1 MKKINLLI
9 ALLISIQCI
18 SQNIDQLYSN
28 YFENTREIPYLHL
41 NKTSFIKGEEIWFQ
55 SYVIEQ
61 NSNKLH
67 TTTSNLYVSVF
78 DEDGHQKEQHLIHIK
93 NGIGYGSIPI
103 DSSFTQNNYYI
114 KASTNWMRNFSED
127 NSFTQKISIL
137 SDQDNTSNKSISQD
151 DFYEF
156 KLMPEGGHLLENTV
170 NNIAVLIKNQ
180 NNKGV
185 KTKTGIIKDSNGNSI
200 GAFNTNT
207 LGFANVNLAIKKGE
221 IYTFEATLNNGTTLT
236 QNTNVPKQIG
246 ITLNTKVLD
255 DSFVLNILTNNKSLN
270 VLNGKKYRVFIHN
283 TRSFKNIFF
292 DFNNTDKNYVLL
304 LKKQEL
310 FKGVNIITL
319 FNEKNQPVLERLI
332 YNDLEDTSNTIKVTT
347 SKIKYDSIQAT
358 IINYSN
364 EKIFLSSSFLP
375 SSTKAYEP
383 NNNIKSQILLQPYV
397 KGFIENTNYYFNTSK
412 NKSKDLDLL
421 LLTQGWSK
429 YNWGNIFNNTP
440 TDNFNFENGI
450 DLTLNFKEKLSPKQS
465 ILIFSDKNNLIKE
478 IKDNQSSLELTNLYL
493 KKNSDFN
500 FGLKFNENT
509 LKITPYINYYN
520 YSLKDVFDK
529 KKLILDKNLEIK
541 VSTFKDL
548 PSDVTVLEEVILKAD
563 KKVKEIKPYGAAT
576 ILTNI
581 KMKDI
586 LIPSGETIIDFLK
599 FKGFGYVNNRM
610 LPRRGRGISNEK
622 VRLSILENSTDQNS
636 IDDNVSNQIKK
647 EESDIYIRPSV
658 RVYLNNNEITNSL
671 WALENIYTNTVKE
684 VYYGEDPGK
693 IGELIYIYTLSPQ
706 EYTSKNSQFSTVK
719 IPIGFNQEKE
729 YYSPKY
735 PSFSNSTYKEFGA
748 LFWKPNI
755 ILEPNKSITFN
766 VPKNYQKDA
775 NIFIEGISESGQLIS
790 KNQLLSFE

>member
-1 MKKINLLI
+1 MKKKINLLI
-9 ALLISIQCI
+9 ALFLSIQCI

-67 TTTSNLYVSVF
+67 PTTSNLYVSVF
-78 DEDGHQKEQHLIHIK
+78 DEAGQQKEQHLIHIK

-103 DSSFTQNNYYI
+103 DSTFTQNNYYI
-114 KASTNWMRNFSED
+114 KASTNWMKNFSED

-137 SDQDNTSNKSISQD
+137 SDQKNINAKASSED
-151 DFYEF
+151 DFFEF

-170 NNIAVLIKNQ
+170 NNIAILIKNQ

-200 GAFNTNT
+200 GEFNTNT
-207 LGFANVNLAIKKGE
+207 LGFANVNIPITKGE
-221 IYTFEATLNNGTTLT
+221 IYTFEATLNNGSTLT
-236 QNTNVPKQIG
+236 QKTNIPKQTG
-246 ITLNTKVLD
+246 ITLNTKILD
-255 DSFVLNILTNNKSLN
+255 DSFVLNILTNKKSLN
-270 VLNGKKYRVFIHN
+270 ILNGKKYRVFIHN

-478 IKDNQSSLELTNLYL
+478 IKDDFDAGLRGIKRLPIEAKLGVYTAYTYYRRLLTRLER
-493 KKNSDFN
+493 
-500 FGLKFNENT
+500 
-509 LKITPYINYYN
+509 TP
-520 YSLKDVFDK
+520 S
-529 KKLILDKNLEIK
+529 
-541 VSTFKDL
+541 
-548 PSDVTVLEEVILKAD
+548 
-563 KKVKEIKPYGAAT
+563 KEIRNKRIRVPNYEK
-576 ILTNI
+576 I
-581 KMKDI
+581 
-586 LIPSGETIIDFLK
+586 FLLSK
-599 FKGFGYVNNRM
+599 GYVTY
-610 LPRRGRGISNEK
+610 
-622 VRLSILENSTDQNS
+622 RLN
-636 IDDNVSNQIKK
+636 
-647 EESDIYIRPSV
+647 
-658 RVYLNNNEITNSL
+658 
-671 WALENIYTNTVKE
+671 
-684 VYYGEDPGK
+684 
-693 IGELIYIYTLSPQ
+693 LI
-706 EYTSKNSQFSTVK
+706 
-719 IPIGFNQEKE
+719 
-729 YYSPKY
+729 
-735 PSFSNSTYKEFGA
+735 
-748 LFWKPNI
+748 
-755 ILEPNKSITFN
+755 
-766 VPKNYQKDA
+766 
-775 NIFIEGISESGQLIS
+775 
-790 KNQLLSFE
+790 

>member
-78 DEDGHQKEQHLIHIK
+78 DEDGHQKEQHLIHIE

-137 SDQDNTSNKSISQD
+137 SDQKNTSNKSSSQD

-185 KTKTGIIKDSNGNSI
+185 ETKTGIIKDSNGNSI
-200 GAFNTNT
+200 GGFNTNA

-246 ITLNTKVLD
+246 VTLNTKILD
-255 DSFVLNILTNNKSLN
+255 DYFVLNILTNIKSLN
-270 VLNGKKYRVFIHN
+270 ILNGKKYRVFIHN

-310 FKGVNIITL
+310 FKGINIITI

-332 YNDLEDTSNTIKVTT
+332 YNDLEDVSNQIKVTT

-358 IINYSN
+358 VTNYSK

-375 SSTKAYEP
+375 SNTKAYNP
-383 NNNIKSQILLQPYV
+383 NNNIKSQILLQPYINGV
-397 KGFIENTNYYFNTSK
+397 IENADYYFNTSK

-429 YNWGNIFNNTP
+429 YNWGNIFNNP
-440 TDNFNFENGI
+440 PNDNFDFENGI
-450 DLTLNFKEKLSPKQS
+450 DITLTFKEKLSAKQS
-465 ILIFSDKNNLIKE
+465 VLMFSEENNLAKE
-478 IKDNQSSLELTNLYL
+478 IKLNNNTYVLKNAFI
-493 KKNSDFN
+493 KKNSKLNLSLLNNNNTIKLNPILTYSNYEISDRLNLDYIKFLDENIKTEENFNINDFM
-500 FGLKFNENT
+500 
-509 LKITPYINYYN
+509 
-520 YSLKDVFDK
+520 KDT
-529 KKLILDKNLEIK
+529 E
-541 VSTFKDL
+541 
-548 PSDVTVLEEVILKAD
+548 VLEEVILVGEKKYENEATGIASSF
-563 KKVKEIKPYGAAT
+563 KKVDLKNTAFTRNK
-576 ILTNI
+576 
-581 KMKDI
+581 
-586 LIPSGETIIDFLK
+586 LIDYIEETRQA
-599 FKGFGYVNNRM
+599 FKYDKN
-610 LPRRGRGISNEK
+610 
-622 VRLSILENSTDQNS
+622 
-636 IDDNVSNQIKK
+636 
-647 EESDIYIRPSV
+647 
-658 RVYLNNNEITNSL
+658 YLNTIYFNNKNVTNHMFSSLRNIEMSEVREIRLGTKISGIGREMHIFTYSN
-671 WALENIYTNTVKE
+671 KE
-684 VYYGEDPGK
+684 FNK
-693 IGELIYIYTLSPQ
+693 INKSSTLV
-706 EYTSKNSQFSTVK
+706 EVLTGY
-719 IPIGFNQEKE
+719 NQEKK
-729 YYSPKY
+729 YYLPKY

-748 LFWKPNI
+748 IYWKPNI
-755 ILEPNKSITFN
+755 VLEPDKAITFS
-766 VPKNYQKDA
+766 VPKNYQKEA
-775 NIFIEGISESGQLIS
+775 KIFIEGITESGQLIS
-790 KNQLLSFE
+790 KNQLLNFE

>member
-114 KASTNWMRNFSED
+114 KASTNWMKNFSED
-127 NSFTQKISIL
+127 NSFTQRISIL
-137 SDQDNTSNKSISQD
+137 SDQKNTIAKTSSQD

-185 KTKTGIIKDSNGNSI
+185 KTKTGIIKDSSGNSI

-255 DSFVLNILTNNKSLN
+255 DSFVLNILTNNKSLKG
-270 VLNGKKYRVFIHN
+270 LNGKKYRVFIHN

-310 FKGVNIITL
+310 FNGINIITI

-332 YNDLEDTSNTIKVTT
+332 FNDLEDVSNQIKVTT
-347 SKIKYDSIQAT
+347 SKIKYDSVQAT
-358 IINYSN
+358 VTNYSK

-375 SSTKAYEP
+375 SNTKAYNP
-383 NNNIKSQILLQPYV
+383 NNNIKSQILLQPYINGV
-397 KGFIENTNYYFNTSK
+397 IENAEYYFNASK

-429 YNWGNIFNNTP
+429 YNWSNIFNNTP
-440 TDNFNFENGI
+440 TDNFDFENGI
-450 DLTLNFKEKLSPKQS
+450 DVTLTFKEKLSSKQS
-465 ILIFSDKNNLIKE
+465 ILIFSDQNNLVKE
-478 IKDNQSSLELTNLYL
+478 IKDNQSDIKLTNLYL
-493 KKNSDFN
+493 KKDSDFN
-500 FGLKFNENT
+500 FGLKLNGNT
-509 LKITPYINYYN
+509 LKVTPYINYYN

-529 KKLILDKNLEIK
+529 KKLILNKNFEIK
-541 VSTFKDL
+541 VSNFKDL
-548 PSDVTVLEEVILKAD
+548 PSNVTVLEEVILKAN
-563 KKVKEIKPYGAAT
+563 KKDKEIKPYGAAT
-576 ILTNI
+576 ILTNV
-581 KMKDI
+581 KMKDV
-586 LIPSGETIIDFLK
+586 LIPSGETIIEFLK
-599 FKGFGYVNNRM
+599 FKGYGYANDSIH
-610 LPRRGRGISNEK
+610 PRR
-622 VRLSILENSTDQNS
+622 
-636 IDDNVSNQIKK
+636 KK
-647 EESDIYIRPSV
+647 SRFV
-658 RVYLNNNEITNSL
+658 RVYLDNNEITNSL
-671 WALENIYTNTVKE
+671 WIIESMYTNTVKE
-684 VYYGEDPGK
+684 VYYGANPGRVNEE
-693 IGELIYIYTLSPQ
+693 IHIYTLSPQ
-706 EYTSKNSQFSTVK
+706 EYASKKNQFSTVK

-748 LFWKPNI
+748 IYWKPNI
-755 ILEPNKSITFN
+755 ILEPNKTITFS

-775 NIFIEGISESGQLIS
+775 IIFIEGISESGQLIS
-790 KNQLLSFE
+790 KNQLLNFE

>member
-1 MKKINLLI
+1 MKKKINLLI
-9 ALLISIQCI
+9 ALFLSIQCI

-137 SDQDNTSNKSISQD
+137 SDQDNTSNKSISQN

-156 KLMPEGGHLLENTV
+156 KLMPEGGHLLVNTV

-292 DFNNTDKNYVLL
+292 DFNNTDKNYLLL

-310 FKGVNIITL
+310 FKGINIITI

-332 YNDLEDTSNTIKVTT
+332 FNDLDDVFNQIKVTT
-347 SKIKYDSIQAT
+347 SKIKYDSVQAT
-358 IINYSN
+358 VTNYSK

-375 SSTKAYEP
+375 SNTKAYKP

-397 KGFIENTNYYFNTSK
+397 KGFIENANYYFNTSK

-429 YNWGNIFNNTP
+429 YNWGNIFNNP
-440 TDNFNFENGI
+440 PKDNFNFENGI
-450 DLTLNFKEKLSPKQS
+450 NITLTFKEKLSSKQS
-465 ILIFSDKNNLIKE
+465 VLIFSEENNLAKE
-478 IKDNQSSLELTNLYL
+478 IKLNNNIYVLKNAFI
-493 KKNSDFN
+493 KKNSKLNLSLLNNNNSIKLNPILTYSNFEISDRLNLDHIKFLEENIKTEENFNINDFM
-500 FGLKFNENT
+500 
-509 LKITPYINYYN
+509 
-520 YSLKDVFDK
+520 KDT
-529 KKLILDKNLEIK
+529 E
-541 VSTFKDL
+541 
-548 PSDVTVLEEVILKAD
+548 VLEEVILVGEKKYENEAEGIASSF
-563 KKVKEIKPYGAAT
+563 KKVDLKNTAFTKNKLIDYIHETSRAFRFSEHYLKTIYFNNVNVTNHMFSSLRNIEMSEVREIRLGTKIHG
-576 ILTNI
+576 
-581 KMKDI
+581 
-586 LIPSGETIIDFLK
+586 
-599 FKGFGYVNNRM
+599 KGREM
-610 LPRRGRGISNEK
+610 H
-622 VRLSILENSTDQNS
+622 
-636 IDDNVSNQIKK
+636 
-647 EESDIYIRPSV
+647 
-658 RVYLNNNEITNSL
+658 
-671 WALENIYTNTVKE
+671 IYTYSNKE
-684 VYYGEDPGK
+684 LDKLNKSSALVDV
-693 IGELIYIYTLSPQ
+693 LA
-706 EYTSKNSQFSTVK
+706 
-719 IPIGFNQEKE
+719 GFNQEKE

-775 NIFIEGISESGQLIS
+775 IIFIEGISESGQLIS